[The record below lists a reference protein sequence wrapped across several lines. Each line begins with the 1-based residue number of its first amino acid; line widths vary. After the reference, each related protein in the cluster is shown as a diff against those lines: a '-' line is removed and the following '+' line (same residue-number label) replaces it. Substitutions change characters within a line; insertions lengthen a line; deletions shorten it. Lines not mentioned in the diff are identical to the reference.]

1 MRMGI
6 MGYNQGKSPST
17 APYRVVRLR
26 DPTKHDCT
34 HMILYMYKHK
44 VFCKKCINVGNK
56 LNFFLFICKDNNF
69 NQEIR
74 KIKERVSR
82 DK

>member
-34 HMILYMYKHK
+34 HMILYMYKHTQK
-44 VFCKKCINVGNK
+44 S
-56 LNFFLFICKDNNF
+56 LL
-69 NQEIR
+69 QEMYQR
-74 KIKERVSR
+74 WK
-82 DK
+82 

>member
-17 APYRVVRLR
+17 APNRVVRLR

-34 HMILYMYKHK
+34 HMILYMQ
-44 VFCKKCINVGNK
+44 G
-56 LNFFLFICKDNNF
+56 
-69 NQEIR
+69 R
-74 KIKERVSR
+74 RR
-82 DK
+82 RGARARAR

>member
-34 HMILYMYKHK
+34 HMILYMYVQTHT
-44 VFCKKCINVGNK
+44 KKSNARNVPAS
-56 LNFFLFICKDNNF
+56 
-69 NQEIR
+69 EI
-74 KIKERVSR
+74 K
-82 DK
+82 

>member
-34 HMILYMYKHK
+34 HMILYMYKHTH
-44 VFCKKCINVGNK
+44 KKSFARNVSTSEINSIC
-56 LNFFLFICKDNNF
+56 FSLFVKA
-69 NQEIR
+69 
-74 KIKERVSR
+74 KMSIKNSERQR
-82 DK
+82 NE

>member
-34 HMILYMYKHK
+34 HMILYMYKHT
-44 VFCKKCINVGNK
+44 KKCLLQQMYQRRKKIEF
-56 LNFFLFICKDNNF
+56 FFLH
-69 NQEIR
+69 
-74 KIKERVSR
+74 S
-82 DK
+82 